1 MNLSETNEFEASYN
15 ARVVK
20 IRKAAA
26 IALKEIDRLRSGG
39 RIMEREAFD
48 AEVARITREK
58 LQPYG
63 CDLIVHSV
71 GDGAPAIPDQ
81 GPEHEERIRSNQKF
95 FPSRQ
100 WSLAPSKSGLG
111 PVWSLFE

>member
-71 GDGAPAIPDQ
+71 GDGAPRFLIKVQSTGREYDL
-81 GPEHEERIRSNQKF
+81 IKSF
-95 FPSRQ
+95 FHRDD
-100 WSLAPSKSGLG
+100 GR
-111 PVWSLFE
+111 